1 MKNSILV
8 VGAALVMV
16 FAAFILGNAYKY
28 KFKQSETIS
37 VTGVADTNFVSD
49 LTVWSGNFS
58 RSSFNMQEAF
68 DALKKDEAI
77 VMSYLE
83 KQGLSK
89 NEMKTSSINTEK
101 LFSYTYDEQG
111 NQKNSVFNGY
121 KLSESVTIE
130 SGDLNKVDRI
140 SRDITQLIQQGVEL
154 SSSSPNYYFSKLSN
168 LKIGLLA
175 KASEDAYDRAKTIA
189 KNSGSSVG
197 SLRKATMGV
206 FQITGQNENEDYSYG
221 GAFNTTSINKTATVT
236 VKVEYEIK

>member
-1 MKNSILV
+1 MDSCCRYSLV
-8 VGAALVMV
+8 V
-16 FAAFILGNAYKY
+16 AAFILGGAYTY
-28 KFKQSETIS
+28 KFKQAETIM

-49 LTVWSGNFS
+49 LSVWTGTFA

-89 NEMKTSSINTEK
+89 QEMKTSSINTEK
-101 LFSYTYDEQG
+101 LFNYTYDEQG
-111 NQKNSVFNGY
+111 NQKTSVFNGY

-154 SSSSPNYYFSKLSN
+154 SSSSPNYYYSKLSS

-189 KNSGSSVG
+189 KNSGSNVG
-197 SLRKATMGV
+197 DLRKASMGV

-236 VKVEYEIK
+236 VKSEYSIK

>member
-1 MKNSILV
+1 MNKSIWILA
-8 VGAALVMV
+8 AALAFVI
-16 FAAFILGNAYKY
+16 AAFILGGAYTY
-28 KFKQSETIS
+28 KFKQAETIM

-49 LTVWSGNFS
+49 LSVWTGTFS

-83 KQGLSK
+83 KQGLGK
-89 NEMKTSSINTEK
+89 QEMKTSSINTEK
-101 LFSYTYDEQG
+101 LFNYTYDEQG
-111 NQKNSVFNGY
+111 NQKTSVFNGY

-154 SSSSPNYYFSKLSN
+154 SSSSPNYYYSKLSS

-197 SLRKATMGV
+197 DLRKASMGV

-221 GAFNTTSINKTATVT
+221 GAFNTTSISKTATVT
-236 VKVEYEIK
+236 VKSEYSIK